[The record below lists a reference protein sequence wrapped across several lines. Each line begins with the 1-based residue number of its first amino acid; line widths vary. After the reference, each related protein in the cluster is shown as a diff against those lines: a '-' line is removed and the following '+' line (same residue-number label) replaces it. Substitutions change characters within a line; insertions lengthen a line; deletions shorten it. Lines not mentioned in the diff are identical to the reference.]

1 MGVWPKI
8 NVVHTTLIWRG
19 RHVTEVLLTT
29 HQCVLQGVFLYIAV
43 WCDVVAHGE
52 LHYLITE
59 SQAQWAR
66 DRSPGSKW
74 INELLILWNLLA
86 APMFHIKF
94 RSIWQVVLE
103 KKQPFLDFYKML
115 LERPQKGEGPIC
127 ITLGL
132 LVAPVLNT
140 KFQLNP
146 TSGSGEVDSFRFS

>member
-1 MGVWPKI
+1 
-8 NVVHTTLIWRG
+8 
-19 RHVTEVLLTT
+19 
-29 HQCVLQGVFLYIAV
+29 
-43 WCDVVAHGE
+43 
-52 LHYLITE
+52 
-59 SQAQWAR
+59 
-66 DRSPGSKW
+66 
-74 INELLILWNLLA
+74 
-86 APMFHIKF
+86 MFHIKF

-146 TSGSGEVDSFRFS
+146 TSGSGEDDKFRFS